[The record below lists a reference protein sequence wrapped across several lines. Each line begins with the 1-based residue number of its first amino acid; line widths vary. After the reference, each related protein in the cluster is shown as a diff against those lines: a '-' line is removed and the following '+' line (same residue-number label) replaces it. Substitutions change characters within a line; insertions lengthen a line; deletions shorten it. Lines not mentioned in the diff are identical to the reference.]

1 MKKYS
6 ILILLVVLSSSFS
19 YAQKSNYNQKKGAV
33 AQGYDVVA
41 YFDHEVKKG
50 RDDLNTTYKGAKFK
64 FSSVENLKKFKTD
77 PKKYAPQYGGWCAYA
92 IGKNGKKV
100 KINPETY
107 EIRDGKLYLFY
118 NAGSTNTLEIWLK
131 EGAAQL
137 QKNADKNWQKIVAKN

>member
-1 MKKYS
+1 MKKYHF
-6 ILILLVVLSSSFS
+6 LILLVILTSTFS
-19 YAQKSNYNQKKGAV
+19 YAQKSNYNQKKGFV

-50 RDDLNTTYKGAKFK
+50 VNDFSTTHDGAKFR
-64 FSSVENLKKFKTD
+64 FSSAANLEKFKAN
-77 PKKYAPQYGGWCAYA
+77 PKKYVPQYGGWCAYA

-131 EGAAQL
+131 EGAEQL
-137 QKNADKNWQKIVAKN
+137 LKNADKNWQKIITKN